1 MIRTHQPAGGFIA
14 VALGETLTYATHQL
28 QTALISTPLAQQLQ
42 CVTFGTLA
50 RKVYI
55 LGPHAA
61 VFINPFRTKIMRGE
75 QA

>member
-1 MIRTHQPAGGFIA
+1 MA
-14 VALGETLTYATHQL
+14 VAPDETVTYATHQL
-28 QTALISTPLAQQLQ
+28 QTALISTTLAQQFQ

-50 RKVYI
+50 RKVYV

-61 VFINPFRTKIMRGE
+61 VFINPFRTKIMRGK